1 MQDYARF
8 AQMLANSGE
17 LDGVRHLSP
26 KTVDLMATNH
36 LPRDVEFTFAQ
47 GEGYGFGVRVVI
59 DPVAAGNLPSPGTF
73 GWSGAASTHFIVD
86 RDEELIA
93 LMMFQYQPR
102 DMRPRDEFETLV
114 YQAIVDCHVGA
125 LPRNRPPLTEPS
137 PPPPPPRNPRR
148 A

>member
-1 MQDYARF
+1 MITPRNVPPARLRRRRR
-8 AQMLANSGE
+8 AARQRVLSSTRSMMKRMNSG
-17 LDGVRHLSP
+17 SI
-26 KTVDLMATNH
+26 
-36 LPRDVEFTFAQ
+36 RDVEFTFAQ
-47 GEGYGFGVRVVI
+47 GEGYGLGVRVVV

-114 YQAIVDCHVGA
+114 YQAIID
-125 LPRNRPPLTEPS
+125 
-137 PPPPPPRNPRR
+137 
-148 A
+148 